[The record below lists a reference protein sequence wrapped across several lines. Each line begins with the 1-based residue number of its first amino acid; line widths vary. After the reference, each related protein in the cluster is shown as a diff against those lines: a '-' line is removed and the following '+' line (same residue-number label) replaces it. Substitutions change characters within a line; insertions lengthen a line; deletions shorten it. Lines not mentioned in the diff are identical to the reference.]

1 MAYPQPTTP
10 VLSLAPMQDV
20 TDWPFWNLLTRY
32 GGADVY
38 YTEYFRIH
46 SNYKLNKTI
55 LRSIDENPTGRPVVA
70 QMIGNDPKYLAMH
83 AIELQKH
90 PVAGIDLNLGCPA
103 PVVYRKCAGG
113 GLLRDLELVDE
124 ILARLRDVV
133 ACPLSVKTRVGFEDW
148 ATFESALEIYDR
160 RNIDTLTI
168 HGRTVK
174 EMYRGEPHYDLI
186 AKAAELMPCPV
197 YANGNIY
204 SANRAMAVYERT
216 GVAGLMIGR
225 GAIRN
230 PWIFE
235 QIRRR
240 FDNEPY
246 SMPRGVDVLEY
257 IHALYDSVTV
267 ERIDPDSRVKRLKR
281 HLNYIGSGIDPDGA
295 FLHRARR
302 CRTAGEFFGLL
313 SDFLDHQDPMPLF
326 PVVDGLGEAEE
337 MVVNV
342 GSGVAA

>member
-1 MAYPQPTTP
+1 MAYPQPKTP

-20 TDWPFWNLLTRY
+20 TDWSFWNLLSRY

-46 SNYKLNKTI
+46 SNYKLSKTI
-55 LRSIDENPTGRPVVA
+55 LRSIDENPTGKPVVA
-70 QMIGNDPKYLAMH
+70 QMIGNDPKYLAKH
-83 AIELQKH
+83 AVELRKH

-113 GLLRDLELVDE
+113 GLLRNLELVDE

-133 ACPLSVKTRVGFEDW
+133 DAPLSVKTRVGFEDW
-148 ATFESALEIYDR
+148 NSYEAALAIYDR
-160 RNIDTLTI
+160 RGIDSLTI

-186 AKAAELMPCPV
+186 AKAAEWMSCPV

-204 SANRAMAVYERT
+204 SANRAMAVYEST

-230 PWIFE
+230 PWIFD
-235 QIRRR
+235 QVRRR
-240 FDNEPY
+240 FGHQPTFV
-246 SMPRGVDVLEY
+246 PRGVDVLEY
-257 IHALYDSVTV
+257 IHALYESVAV

-281 HLNYIGSGIDPDGA
+281 HLNYIGAGIDSEGA
-295 FLHRARR
+295 FLHRIRR
-302 CRTAGEFFGLL
+302 CRTADEFFVIL
-313 SDFLDHQDPMPLF
+313 SEFLDHTDPMPLY
-326 PVVDGLGEAEE
+326 PIADGLGEAEE
-337 MVVNV
+337 MLVRER
-342 GSGVAA
+342 SKVAA